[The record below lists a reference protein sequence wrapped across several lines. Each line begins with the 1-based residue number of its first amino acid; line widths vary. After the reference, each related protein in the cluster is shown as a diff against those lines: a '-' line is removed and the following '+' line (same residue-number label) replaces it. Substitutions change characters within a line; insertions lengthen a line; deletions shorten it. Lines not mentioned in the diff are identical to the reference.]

1 MILLGTLLA
10 WLPFVSP
17 AMLWWG
23 LAASAPL
30 IIHLLSKRKYR
41 ETTWAAMRYL
51 LAAVKKST
59 RRIQIEQW
67 LLLAIRTLILL
78 LLAGAVAQP
87 YLEQV
92 GVGLIQGQRTHKV
105 LVIDGSYSM
114 AYRPGDKSIFERA
127 KEVAQEIVDHS
138 GKGDGF
144 TLILMTKP
152 PRAIVHT
159 PAFEPGDFK
168 TEIANLRLPHGTA
181 DVPAALVS
189 IEQILADAR
198 RDVPKLTREEVFIL
212 SDLGRSSWVSEQ
224 GDDAKAEFLE
234 RARRLGEKGTS
245 LVVIDLGRPDA
256 ENLAVTKVGVKQAFA
271 TVDQD
276 VQIEAQLRNFGRQ
289 AKNRQRIELLIDGR
303 PAAEQQVDLAG
314 GQERTVIF
322 SHQFGHGGEHALEV
336 RLASDQLDLDNHR
349 WLSLEVKEYIRVL
362 CVNGRPTG
370 DPATGATGYLQVALR
385 PSESFRGRAVVR
397 PDVLGEEALQ
407 EIPDL
412 SRYDCIF
419 LADVK
424 QFIGAEARRLD
435 SYLKTGGGL
444 VVFLGEQVQPESYN
458 RLLGGGEQ
466 GGVRILPAKIG
477 ALVVGDPQNAPTL
490 DALDYK
496 HPALEKFQGN
506 PLAGLLQS
514 TVLKHY
520 ELKLPEP
527 TRASVVLG
535 IKGGGPLIVEE
546 PIHRGRSILVG
557 TSADATWTTLPLLNA
572 YVPLVHELL
581 RQAIS
586 GRSADHN
593 KLVGEPIDGA
603 VRNAGRQPP
612 GKVLKPHDPSA
623 PTIVPGKRDEQDVE
637 SVQLVPDGDDSVYSY
652 KSTETSGVYQVD
664 FGPPLARREVFAV
677 NLQTHESDLTH
688 LEESELA
695 AEILPGVNYSHWTG
709 RQDLED
715 EPVTQ
720 IGKRNELHL
729 MLLYT
734 ALALLFV
741 ETLLAWKFGHHRPAK

>member
-1 MILLGTLLA
+1 MIPVCALFG

-17 AMLWWG
+17 ALLWWG

-51 LAAVKKST
+51 MAAVKKST

-67 LLLAIRTLILL
+67 LLLAVRTLILL

-92 GVGLIQGQRTHKV
+92 GMGLIQGQRTHKV

-144 TLILMTKP
+144 TLILMGQP

-181 DVPAALVS
+181 DIPATLGS
-189 IEQILADAR
+189 IEKVLTAAR

-212 SDLGRSSWVSEQ
+212 SDLGRSTWISDQ

-234 RARRLGEKGTS
+234 RARKLGESGAS
-245 LVVIDLGRPDA
+245 LVVIDLGKQDA

-271 TVDQD
+271 TIDQE
-276 VQIEAQLRNFGRQ
+276 VQIEAQIRNFGRQ
-289 AKNRQRIELLIDGR
+289 ARNRQRVELLIDGR
-303 PAAEQQVDLAG
+303 PAAEQQIDLAA
-314 GQERTVIF
+314 GQEKTVIF

-362 CVNGRPTG
+362 CINGRPTG

-419 LADVK
+419 MADVK

-444 VVFLGEQVQPESYN
+444 VIFLGEQVQPESYN
-458 RLLGGGEQ
+458 RLLGGGEA
-466 GGVRILPAKIG
+466 GGVRILPATLG
-477 ALVVGDPQNAPTL
+477 ALITSGPQQEAPTL
-490 DALDYK
+490 DALEYK

-514 TVLKHY
+514 TVSKYY
-520 ELKLPEP
+520 ELKFAEP
-527 TRASVVLG
+527 NQANVILSV
-535 IKGGGPLIVEE
+535 KGGGPLIVEE
-546 PIHRGRSILVG
+546 SIHRGRSILVA

-572 YVPLVHELL
+572 YVPLIHELL
-581 RQAIS
+581 KQAIS
-586 GRSADHN
+586 GRAADHN

-603 VRNAGRQPP
+603 VRNVGRQPP
-612 GKVLKPHDPSA
+612 GKVLRPHDPAA
-623 PTIVPGKRDEQDVE
+623 PTVAPGKKDEQDVDT
-637 SVQLVPDGDDSVYSY
+637 VQLVPDGDDNTYSY

-664 FGPPLARREVFAV
+664 FGPPLSKREVFAV
-677 NLQTHESDLTH
+677 NLATRESDLTK

-695 AEILPGVNYSHWTG
+695 AEVLPGVNYAHWTG
-709 RQDLED
+709 RQDLD
-715 EPVTQ
+715 DTPVTQ

-729 MLLYT
+729 MLLY
-734 ALALLFV
+734 AVLALLFV
-741 ETLLAWKFGHHRPAK
+741 ETLLAWKFGHHRV